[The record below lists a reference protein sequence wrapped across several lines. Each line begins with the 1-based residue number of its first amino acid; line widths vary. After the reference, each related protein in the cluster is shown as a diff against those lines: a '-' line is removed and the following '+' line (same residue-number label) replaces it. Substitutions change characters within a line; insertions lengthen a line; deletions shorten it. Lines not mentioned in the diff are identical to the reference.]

1 MYYFNYKLIERLP
14 YLLGKLNK
22 EVVKAL
28 GVTNPTYQKWCNGEI
43 SCQSLVHLCNVFRIS
58 ISSFLVIKESP
69 EQMDRASDY
78 VYPEE
83 SWTPVVWD
91 NVPLGQ
97 LFGHDGMTGVSCTEA
112 ADKLGIAS
120 YQIFARWGETPS
132 AIRMRDMMNL
142 LNTFKIDAGLFF
154 KDENLPV
161 PVPTW
166 AMEGG
171 ASAGIPDVR
180 LSEYAKLLKRLN
192 EADRENKYLRGER
205 DRLNRE
211 ILLLRAKKEDRKVA
225 PVRMGMVSESSTNTY
240 NPFQDRGYVFHEQL
254 WESLPEMFDMSKRD
268 FCAAVGI
275 GYQSSYHYKNLLVST
290 VIKACNMFRMSIS
303 HFFLPKS
310 EVPVVHD
317 KGFYVM
323 SKQMFMPIED
333 CMDRLRYL
341 FGRYSAAEFTMDD
354 LKKQGVGYGGL
365 TGMAQAGGTARVFS
379 LCEICTTFNIPPY
392 IFFNDSNRRKAVY
405 SQSLNERLLLN
416 AIEMTKDLENY
427 RAICKEQKERQESE
441 EKNG

>member
-14 YLLGKLNK
+14 YLLGMLNK

-43 SCQSLVHLCNVFRIS
+43 SCQSLVHVCNTFRIS
-58 ISSFLVIKESP
+58 ISSFLVTKESP

-83 SWTPVVWD
+83 SWTPVIW
-91 NVPLGQ
+91 NNAPLGQ
-97 LFGHDGMTGVSCTEA
+97 LFGHEGTTGVSCTEA

-132 AIRMRDMMNL
+132 AIRMRDMLNL
-142 LNTFKIDAGLFF
+142 LNIFKIDAGLFF
-154 KDENLPV
+154 KDDNLPV

-166 AMEGG
+166 GPEDGQ
-171 ASAGIPDVR
+171 ASGIPDIR
-180 LSEYAKLLKRLN
+180 QSEYAKVLKRLN
-192 EADRENKYLRGER
+192 ESDRDNKYLRGER
-205 DRLNRE
+205 ERLIRE
-211 ILLLRAKKEDRKVA
+211 INLLKANKEDRKSS
-225 PVRMGMVSESSTNTY
+225 PTRMGVVSESAANVY

-254 WESLPEMFDMSKRD
+254 WDSLPEMFDMSKRD

-275 GYQSSYHYKNLLVST
+275 GYQGSYYYKNLLVST
-290 VIKACNMFRMSIS
+290 VVKACNMFRMSIS
-303 HFFLPKS
+303 HFFIPKS

-323 SKQMFMPIED
+323 SKQMFVPIED

-341 FGRYSAAEFTMDD
+341 FGRYSAAEFTMED
-354 LKKQGVGYGGL
+354 LKKQGVGYSGL
-365 TGMAQAGGTARVFS
+365 TGMAKPGGTTRVFS

-392 IFFNDSNRRKAVY
+392 IFFNDNNRRKAAY

-416 AIEMTKDLENY
+416 AIEMTKDLEKY
-427 RAICKEQKERQESE
+427 RTINKEQKNVQKGE
-441 EKNG
+441 EE